1 VVEGRARTISVWLV
15 MLMIS
20 LAAALA
26 AASTGDKT
34 DGATAG
40 KGEGKSE
47 PKPKAETAKPKVETA
62 KPKVEGQKD
71 DKTGE
76 VQAGAAKL
84 PAAGGE
90 KEPAKDSKAAK
101 AEAKSDAKTGAR
113 EAKSEAKDDVKKD
126 GKAEAKDGKAEAKK
140 DAKAEGKSDTKAE
153 AKSGGKTDAKAE
165 AKSGGKTDAKAKAK
179 SGGKTDA
186 RRDRK
191 NDLKTAGSKAPRSG
205 EAGAVGEEPT
215 GPLTPPLKL
224 NALRDEMS
232 RPPARHDEHAATK
245 AEREKLEH
253 LAAEIN
259 KAREGLRQD
268 TAKLEAM
275 LAARDA
281 APAPV
286 ASAGTPS
293 SGDSGEPAKKVPLP
307 IDTLAKAIRGM
318 KPEQAAPIISRVD
331 RKLAADVLLRMPGA
345 DAGKVMGV
353 CKPEVAAE
361 LAAEIASRTPRAE
374 LRR

>member
-1 VVEGRARTISVWLV
+1 VVEGRARTISVWMV
-15 MLMIS
+15 MLVIS

-26 AASTGDKT
+26 AASTGEK
-34 DGATAG
+34 GEAAPAG
-40 KGEGKSE
+40 KGEGKGDA
-47 PKPKAETAKPKVETA
+47 KPKAEA
-62 KPKVEGQKD
+62 QKD
-71 DKTGE
+71 DKKSE
-76 VQAGAAKL
+76 
-84 PAAGGE
+84 
-90 KEPAKDSKAAK
+90 SKAAVEKPPAATAGKETAK
-101 AEAKSDAKTGAR
+101 AAKDAKDEAKPDAREAKSDAKA
-113 EAKSEAKDDVKKD
+113 E
-126 GKAEAKDGKAEAKK
+126 KAEAKNDAKADAKAEAKK
-140 DAKAEGKSDTKAE
+140 DVKSDAKDAKSE
-153 AKSGGKTDAKAE
+153 AKKDVKSDAKAE
-165 AKSGGKTDAKAKAK
+165 KAETKKDAKADAKKDATAAEKNASKKAK
-179 SGGKTDA
+179 
-186 RRDRK
+186 
-191 NDLKTAGSKAPRSG
+191 SG
-205 EAGAVGEEPT
+205 EAGAGGEEPT

-245 AEREKLEH
+245 AEREKLEK

-307 IDTLAKAIRGM
+307 IDNLAKAIRGM